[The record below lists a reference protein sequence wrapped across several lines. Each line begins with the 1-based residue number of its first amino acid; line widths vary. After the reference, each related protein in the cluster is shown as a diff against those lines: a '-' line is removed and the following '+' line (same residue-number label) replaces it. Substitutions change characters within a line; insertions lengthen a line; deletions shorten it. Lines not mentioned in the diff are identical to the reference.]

1 MISTNFFVNTL
12 KQGHQHSAN
21 KLTAQL
27 RRTAFQAG
35 WSSAAT
41 RSLKVIPDGKQYKV
55 SYADQ
60 FSSEV
65 EAAEYGTDSTPPNP
79 VVRQFL
85 TNLRHT
91 EATSHV
97 DSILR
102 RAGLI

>member
-1 MISTNFFVNTL
+1 VIPTKFFVNTL
-12 KQGHQHSAN
+12 LQGQQHSAN

-35 WSSAAT
+35 WPSDAT
-41 RSLKVIPDGKQYKV
+41 RTLTVVPYNKHYRV
-55 SYADQ
+55 SYADA
-60 FSSEV
+60 FSSAV
-65 EAAEYGTDSTPPNP
+65 EDAEYGTQSTPPNP

-102 RAGLI
+102 RAGLV